1 MNFNALVEYNKY
13 TLALAA
19 ACFAYALE
27 KFVPMPTARE
37 RFLVL
42 FTLVMFFVCAVLG
55 VIIFAAATAAQHPK
69 KAGSADAIAR
79 LIGPLGMAHT
89 ALLVLGLLGL
99 GYLVYERVMDPPKA
113 SKPSECCAPP
123 ASAK

>member
-1 MNFNALVEYNKY
+1 MISG
-13 TLALAA
+13 LAA

-27 KFVPMPTARE
+27 KFVPMPTAGQ

-42 FTLVMFFVCAVLG
+42 FTLGMFFVCAVLG

-99 GYLVYERVMDPPKA
+99 GYLVYERVM
-113 SKPSECCAPP
+113 APP
-123 ASAK
+123 EAPKPTICCIPRASAT